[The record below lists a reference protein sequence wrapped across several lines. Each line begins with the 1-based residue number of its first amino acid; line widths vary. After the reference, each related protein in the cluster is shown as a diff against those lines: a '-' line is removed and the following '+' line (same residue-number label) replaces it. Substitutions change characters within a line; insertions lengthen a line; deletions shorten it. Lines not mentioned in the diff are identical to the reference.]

1 MTDDVSDKQSM
12 LLQLNLVS
20 VDLNG
25 QRKPAA
31 VARSKPDP
39 GPARM
44 HGAPPSI
51 QPHGCNKLI
60 TTKQCVVERPIQ
72 LGSLFTGGIS

>member
-1 MTDDVSDKQSM
+1 MTDDVSDQQST
-12 LLQLNLVS
+12 LQLNVVS
-20 VDLNG
+20 VELNG

-31 VARSKPDP
+31 AATAKPEP